1 MTCTGGSDN
10 GNAKE
15 EEVAA
20 MREAAVDAVAMV
32 GLR

>member
-10 GNAKE
+10 GNAK